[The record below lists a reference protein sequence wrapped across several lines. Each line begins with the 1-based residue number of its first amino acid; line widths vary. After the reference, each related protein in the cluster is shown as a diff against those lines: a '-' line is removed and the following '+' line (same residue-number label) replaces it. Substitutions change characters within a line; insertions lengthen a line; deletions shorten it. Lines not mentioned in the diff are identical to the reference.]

1 MYFDVNIIKK
11 HEDISYTQQS
21 VQYSES
27 VLYDCDWTAIT
38 DSLYVLKYLL
48 VVSIETYMCPVQYVV
63 CVCVCRKTG
72 GRGVRAAG
80 AVAPAALAML
90 RAHSEDGGWVAMQ
103 RPGAPGRSGP
113 PLAIASA
120 GPGYAGSERKC
131 EPHVHSCRYT
141 NSRPPSGPSDE
152 NTVDILSI
160 I

>member
-103 RPGAPGRSGP
+103 RPT
-113 PLAIASA
+113 
-120 GPGYAGSERKC
+120 GSSPRWA
-131 EPHVHSCRYT
+131 T
-141 NSRPPSGPSDE
+141 
-152 NTVDILSI
+152 L
-160 I
+160 